1 MSVQQAT
8 TGVKFLRIENKVKID
23 PRAPNE
29 SRKSI
34 NRRFYSRISKIRAF
48 EATRK
53 FENRE

>member
-1 MSVQQAT
+1 MSVQTAT
-8 TGVKFLRIENKVKID
+8 TGVKFLRIENRVKID

-29 SRKSI
+29 PRKSI